1 MNNIAKYIDYTN
13 LSQDAVDSDIITLC
27 EEARKFGFASVCVN
41 PVYVQLAVS
50 ILKDDKTK
58 TCSVIGF
65 PLGADPYEMKFAETR
80 FLIHQ
85 GVEEVD
91 MVINIGALKQ
101 GKYNVIEKE
110 IRKVVDASDGN
121 CVKVIIEACLLN
133 NDEKILAARIARD
146 SGADY
151 IKTSTGFSIS
161 GATIEDVALL
171 KKFVGDEMGVKA
183 SGGIKT
189 KEAAISF
196 IEAGANRIGSS
207 SGVDIVL

>member
-1 MNNIAKYIDYTN
+1 
-13 LSQDAVDSDIITLC
+13 
-27 EEARKFGFASVCVN
+27 
-41 PVYVQLAVS
+41 
-50 ILKDDKTK
+50 
-58 TCSVIGF
+58 
-65 PLGADPYEMKFAETR
+65 
-80 FLIHQ
+80 
-85 GVEEVD
+85 